1 MYRCIHLGM
10 MQSAT
15 GEKSKVMESD
25 ERTIVLCSAMPI
37 IPLLLLVLSQLKN
50 IYRSQL
56 FIGASFGGT
65 CRSKPTSKMVFPLKW
80 TTHQSMEK
88 RRPTPVSFSSLKA
101 AGAGYM
107 RRRKTG
113 ERKKKIDAHRWPRY
127 IFFMLW
133 NHLQLEYTCT
143 AARHKMESRAGRD
156 LTGVGTNLKLQRD
169 LLFAAKRIDA
179 DVRFWLL

>member
-1 MYRCIHLGM
+1 MQVKAYIKNGFPIEMNYSPIHGEEKTYPSEFFLA
-10 MQSAT
+10 QSSRSRVYE
-15 GEKSKVMESD
+15 EKE
-25 ERTIVLCSAMPI
+25 
-37 IPLLLLVLSQLKN
+37 N
-50 IYRSQL
+50 
-56 FIGASFGGT
+56 
-65 CRSKPTSKMVFPLKW
+65 
-80 TTHQSMEK
+80 
-88 RRPTPVSFSSLKA
+88 
-101 AGAGYM
+101 
-107 RRRKTG
+107 RRK
-113 ERKKKIDAHRWPRY
+113 KKKIDAHRWPRY